1 MKLNENLSVLF
12 LLEKNKMGRDGTAP
26 LTARITV
33 NGSRAEFSLGKKVPP
48 DCWDQ
53 EAELVARAKEL
64 LESKSGEFPV
74 LRRYLDSWSEFPSP

>member
-26 LTARITV
+26 LTARITM
-33 NGSRAEFSLGKKVPP
+33 NGSRAEFSLGKKIPP

-53 EAELVARAKEL
+53 EVELVKGLPPQRN
-64 LESKSGEFPV
+64 
-74 LRRYLDSWSEFPSP
+74 

>member
-33 NGSRAEFSLGKKVPP
+33 NGSRAEFSLHFVPATLAHP
-48 DCWDQ
+48 GAKLRIARQLKNTIRNCSR
-53 EAELVARAKEL
+53 VARRNQIA
-64 LESKSGEFPV
+64 
-74 LRRYLDSWSEFPSP
+74 